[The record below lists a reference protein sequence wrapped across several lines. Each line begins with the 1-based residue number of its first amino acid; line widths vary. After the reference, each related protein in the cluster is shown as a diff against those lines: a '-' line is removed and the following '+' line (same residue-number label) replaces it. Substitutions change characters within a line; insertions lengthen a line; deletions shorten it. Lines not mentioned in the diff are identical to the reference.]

1 MSETCIVCL
10 GDLGENANDP
20 PRSDAAHIKSEAA
33 DHGARPVTLKSPLQ
47 RNNTDTEM
55 IAHLLPCGHD
65 LHNDCLKPWV
75 ERANSCPICRQAF
88 NQVDLSAQIGGKP
101 LRSHLSEQ
109 EANGIIGP
117 VMSSYPVADRTQ
129 VEEIDPSMFTDDV
142 EDDFE
147 LQPCPLCG
155 EDDNEDHLLACDG
168 CGVDYHTYCV
178 DLDEVPRGHWFCET
192 CDTQRAIDSVAHPIP
207 RAQPQHNRSDRR
219 TRGQRRRAR
228 GSNPAASHGSSGWA
242 RVWQSVW
249 DRLNLDLDFPF
260 DEGST
265 ASRANRSQL
274 ALAQEHEWRRRLRVA
289 ERHGGPNRFRD
300 TASTLLE
307 NHNARDDSHRVQPQ
321 SQAESADEIRA
332 WNTFERAK
340 KEEARSLPSNRRKR
354 KSTTTSPSDAEP
366 VHQPEQP
373 HRQLKR
379 PRTRRNLDHLE
390 PQSDTT
396 DGIANSRRSSVVAP
410 SASRPSNTSDLALR
424 GQGQG
429 QGPSF
434 LRSLLKEVESSAVSD
449 ETQRQNRPTLSTLT
463 GRSSPQLS
471 SPGGSPTT
479 SNHATPRALSA
490 TPPPPSIFRPGSPLS
505 FTSKVEPLY
514 PPSDFSPSSPEV
526 QQRSMNHKHVGE
538 GPRQPRPRHQSPQ
551 ASSPPPSKNTSPSRL
566 TMSASAKSD
575 LSSMVAAALKPYYK
589 SNAVN
594 KDQYTHINRDVSHML
609 YDTVG
614 DQERINDDNREKW
627 EKVAVDEVAKAVKVL
642 QPQT

>member
-10 GDLGENANDP
+10 GDLGEDANDLP
-20 PRSDAAHIKSEAA
+20 HSDAVAINSEDAG
-33 DHGARPVTLKSPLQ
+33 HGARPGTLKSPLSHH
-47 RNNTDTEM
+47 NTEADM

-88 NQVDLSAQIGGKP
+88 NQVDLSVKVG
-101 LRSHLSEQ
+101 
-109 EANGIIGP
+109 GP
-117 VMSSYPVADRTQ
+117 VISSYPVADRTQ
-129 VEEIDPSMFTDDV
+129 VEEIDPSMFTDDI

-178 DLDEVPRGHWFCET
+178 DLDEIPLHHWFCET
-192 CDTQRAIDSVAHPIP
+192 CETQRAIESVAHPHP
-207 RAQPQHNRSDRR
+207 RAQTRAQQQHNRTDRR

-228 GSNPAASHGSSGWA
+228 GSNPTGSSGWA

-265 ASRANRSQL
+265 ASRANRSQV

-289 ERHGGPNRFRD
+289 ERQGGPNRFRD

-307 NHNARDDSHRVQPQ
+307 IRNGRERSHPVQPQ
-321 SQAESADEIRA
+321 IESPDEVRA

-340 KEEARSLPSNRRKR
+340 KEEAKSLPNNRRKR
-354 KSTTTSPSDAEP
+354 KSATTSPSDAEP
-366 VHQPEQP
+366 MPQPEQP
-373 HRQLKR
+373 ERQLKR
-379 PRTRRNLDHLE
+379 PRTRRNLDHME
-390 PQSDTT
+390 PQSDTS
-396 DGIANSRRSSVVAP
+396 AEVPSSRRSSVAAP
-410 SASRPSNTSDLALR
+410 SGPRQPNSSDLALR
-424 GQGQG
+424 GG

-449 ETQRQNRPTLSTLT
+449 ETKRPNHPTMSSVT

-471 SPGGSPTT
+471 SPGVSPTT
-479 SNHATPRALSA
+479 SNHASPRALSA

-505 FTSKVEPLY
+505 LTSSVEPVY
-514 PPSDFSPSSPEV
+514 PPSEYSPSSPDV
-526 QQRSMNHKHVGE
+526 QHHPSNNKHAVDGQRKS
-538 GPRQPRPRHQSPQ
+538 RPRHESPLS
-551 ASSPPPSKNTSPSRL
+551 SSPPRSTNASPSRL
-566 TMSASAKSD
+566 TMSVSAKSD

-594 KDQYTHINRDVSHML
+594 KDQYTNINRDVSHML

-614 DQERINDDNREKW
+614 DQERINDDNRGKW
-627 EKVAVDEVAKAVKVL
+627 EKVATDEVAKAVKTL